1 MDDFGRPK
9 GARKIVKLEKIGEKL
24 GLNNIY
30 GKLEF
35 ISPTGSFKD
44 RGSVLVVNIAKKEN
58 IRDFVEDSSGNAGA
72 SLSAYAALGK
82 IKAHIFVP
90 ETACKGKVDQISIFG
105 SELHKISGPRENST
119 IEAKLFAK
127 KNNIPYLSHNLSPY
141 FSEGMKSFAYE
152 INESI
157 GSIDHMIFP
166 TGNGS
171 LLL

>member
-1 MDDFGRPK
+1 MPFK
-9 GARKIVKLEKIGEKL
+9 SNESTVSIGEGHTPIVSLSTIGKYL
-24 GLNNIY
+24 GRNHVFGTLEYLN
-30 GKLEF
+30 
-35 ISPTGSFKD
+35 PTGSFKD

-90 ETACKGKVDQISIFG
+90 ETAGKGKVDQISIFG

-127 KNNIPYLSHNLSPY
+127 KNNIPYLSCLLYTSP
-141 FSEGMKSFAYE
+141 SPRDQREAGVA
-152 INESI
+152 
-157 GSIDHMIFP
+157 G
-166 TGNGS
+166 
-171 LLL
+171 